1 MFIKVPCADHYSTIQ
16 HFATDINVNF
26 LSLIL
31 NDPKNQCLMYTNGC
45 SDAAIGTMVYR
56 TTKTKT
62 ETRFY
67 MLLLA
72 VNPDYQSVGYGSLML
87 KDLFQQYRTIMN
99 DSTSA
104 TVRVVIHPTYDNVR
118 FYYNNG
124 FRRSRENYLYRIIY
138 KYEKYRETDTIMT
151 RRV

>member
-1 MFIKVPCADHYSTIQ
+1 MFINVPCCDHCRTIQ

-31 NDPKNQCLMYTNGC
+31 HDPKNKCLMYTNG
-45 SDAAIGTMVYR
+45 SSEAAIGMMVYR
-56 TTKTKT
+56 TTKTNT

-67 MLLLA
+67 ILLLA
-72 VNPDYQSVGYGSLML
+72 VNPEYQSVGYGSLML
-87 KDLFQQYRTIMN
+87 KDLFHQYRTIMN
-99 DSTSA
+99 DFTSA
-104 TVRVVIHPTYDNVR
+104 TVRVVIHSTDDSVR

-151 RRV
+151 LTL